1 MRIRALREEANILQA
16 DLAKHLGVSQATL
29 SNWERG
35 EYQPDTETLKRIADY
50 FDVSLDYLLG
60 RSDVRRPG
68 EVAAA
73 SSGVPYEDLPPE
85 VLEKVE
91 AYKRFLLEEYRKSK
105 NE

>member
-73 SSGVPYEDLPPE
+73 SSGAPYEDIPPE
-85 VLEKVE
+85 VLEKLE
-91 AYKRFLLEEYRKSK
+91 SYKLYLLEEYRKSK
-105 NE
+105 KE